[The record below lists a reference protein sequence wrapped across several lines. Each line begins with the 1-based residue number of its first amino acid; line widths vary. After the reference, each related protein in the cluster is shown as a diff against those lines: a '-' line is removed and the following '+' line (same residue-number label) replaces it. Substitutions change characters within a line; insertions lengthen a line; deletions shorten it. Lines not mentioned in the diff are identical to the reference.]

1 MSRNAILLASVCGAL
16 AFPASA
22 NDAAGIDVLMELCT
36 PIAATGES
44 LRAGLND
51 AGWTMLEKADAGQ
64 AIASLVASQM
74 WFMESTASID
84 QQLALTK
91 EYVDAFYASYGSDFI
106 GPIFTMGEQVAMVLA
121 SDGNISCIWAGPEDP
136 ALMARI
142 DAVGG
147 FPDAE
152 GTVTAART
160 QLVEVG
166 GLDHRRVETYAFIEA
181 SDRGGPLPY
190 AARLDRSP
198 VQQVDTP

>member
-1 MSRNAILLASVCGAL
+1 MSRNAILLASVCSTI
-16 AFPASA
+16 AFPAA
-22 NDAAGIDVLMELCT
+22 ARDAAGIDLLMELCT

-44 LRAGLND
+44 LRTGLND

-74 WFMESTASID
+74 WFMESAASTE
-84 QQLALTK
+84 QQLALTRD
-91 EYVDAFYASYGSDFI
+91 YIDAFYASYGSDFI
-106 GPIFTMGEQVAMVLA
+106 GPVFTMGDQVAMVLA
-121 SDGNISCIWAGPEDP
+121 SDDNISCIWAGPEDP

-160 QLVEVG
+160 QVVEVG
-166 GLDHRRVETYAFIEA
+166 GRDHRRNETYAFIAA
-181 SDRGGPLPY
+181 SDRAGPLPY

-198 VQQVDTP
+198 VHQADPP